1 VSSSRPAPA
10 AARLAYPAAR
20 RLRDS
25 ASFALFTASG
35 REAATGRWWRAGRRW
50 VSAAAL
56 INPRA
61 PALVEASVEIAGA
74 APASAASRPPSRFG
88 VTVGKR
94 NAARS
99 IDRSLIKRILREAA
113 RHAAPALDRAAA
125 VLDVQLDVV
134 LRLKAPVPKPA
145 ALARTQLKRELR
157 AEADA
162 LLARLTESLAKSVP
176 PSPALSSMPPAAGA
190 VSATESRS

>member
-1 VSSSRPAPA
+1 M
-10 AARLAYPAAR
+10 
-20 RLRDS
+20 
-25 ASFALFTASG
+25 
-35 REAATGRWWRAGRRW
+35 
-50 VSAAAL
+50 
-56 INPRA
+56 
-61 PALVEASVEIAGA
+61 
-74 APASAASRPPSRFG
+74 
-88 VTVGKR
+88 GKR

-125 VLDVQLDVV
+125 VQDVQLDVV

-162 LLARLTESLAKSVP
+162 LLARLTESLQSVA
-176 PSPALSSMPPAAGA
+176 PSPTLSSMPPAAGA